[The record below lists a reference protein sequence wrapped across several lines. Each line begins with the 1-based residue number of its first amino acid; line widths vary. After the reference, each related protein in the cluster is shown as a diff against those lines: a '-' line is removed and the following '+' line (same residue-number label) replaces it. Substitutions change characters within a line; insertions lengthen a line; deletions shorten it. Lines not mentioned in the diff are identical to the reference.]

1 MNVNVSQEDL
11 EELAADGY
19 TSVSLLDAWVRYH
32 EDQNIVLN
40 KDVIEAYKK
49 ALGEEVMD
57 ELNQDAPWWHILFYD
72 PRGRGQLIYKPE
84 EVGFFLESWAA
95 AVKTNPQ
102 LEKVGFGD
110 VLASGPSMLS
120 WTKLLSF
127 RDLRGQGIETDTIV
141 DLLDKVECLGEI
153 EYVYHSKRRGKRVL
167 DDAQI
172 ELFRNEAIGLLVAR
186 ALVERGVSDADIVT
200 ICKSAGGG
208 SSSNPWDIYGRVVKN
223 LDKLEKSG
231 ISLADLDLETVG
243 HMPHLATNW
252 ITAIPEGTN
261 RNERLGHVR
270 AFGRVCKRVAE
281 QGVLCGSSLHGWF
294 GVRDALLGSS
304 FKDRKF
310 IEELDSLS
318 YTQLAVA
325 VVMAE
330 DRYHDRNTKSGR
342 QLPVSKKWFLN
353 NAKAMV

>member
-19 TSVSLLDAWVRYH
+19 TPAPLLDAWLRYH
-32 EDQNIVLN
+32 EDRNIILN
-40 KDVIEAYKK
+40 KGVIAAYKK
-49 ALGEEVMD
+49 ALGEEAMD
-57 ELNQDAPWWHILFYD
+57 ELNQAAPGWYILFYD
-72 PRGRGQLIYKPE
+72 PRGRGQLICEPE
-84 EVGFFLESWAA
+84 EVGFFLESWKA

-102 LEKVGFGD
+102 LKKGGFDGD
-110 VLASGPSMLS
+110 ARA
-120 WTKLLSF
+120 WHKLLSF
-127 RDLRGQGIETDTIV
+127 RDFRWRGIETNTIV
-141 DLLDKVECLGEI
+141 DLLDKVEYLGEI

-167 DDAQI
+167 NDAQI
-172 ELFRNEAIGLLVAR
+172 ELFRNGSIALMVAR

-200 ICKSAGGG
+200 ICKPVSG
-208 SSSNPWDIYGRVVKN
+208 SLSISNPWSIHGRVVKN
-223 LDKLEKSG
+223 LDILGKSG

-243 HMPHLATNW
+243 HMPGLSMNW

-261 RNERLGHVR
+261 GNERLGHVR

-281 QGVLCGSSLHGWF
+281 QGVLCGSSIHGWF
-294 GVRDALLGSS
+294 GVRDALLGRS

-310 IEELDSLS
+310 IEELDNLS
-318 YTQLAVA
+318 DTQLAVA

-330 DRYHDRNTKSGR
+330 DRYHDYDNKSGR